1 MLARERPSC
10 RSLRT
15 SDEHCVIVRVLR
27 ARRASGRSFPSFLIE
42 LRANRSDTL
51 SPGCRV
57 GIVEQEWWLIRENLR
72 VFSHDTTRKWFQ
84 QLSEA
89 SYFVWNVRG
98 HSAFL
103 VVGVQLQPIE
113 VWNFH
118 IRIFIWITPS
128 EQIASF

>member
-1 MLARERPSC
+1 M
-10 RSLRT
+10 
-15 SDEHCVIVRVLR
+15 
-27 ARRASGRSFPSFLIE
+27 
-42 LRANRSDTL
+42 
-51 SPGCRV
+51 

-84 QLSEA
+84 EPSGA
-89 SYFVWNVRG
+89 SYFVGNVRG

-113 VWNFH
+113 IWNFH

-128 EQIASF
+128 EQIASS